1 MKWVFLILN
10 GHFCCRFSLA
20 DDCVLNKIVEKCPM
34 NLTGADFYALCSDA
48 MLNAV
53 KNKIDI
59 LEKGREFLN
68 YR

>member
-1 MKWVFLILN
+1 MEI
-10 GHFCCRFSLA
+10 CCRFNLG

-53 KNKIDI
+53 KKKIDN
-59 LEKGREFLN
+59 LEKGRELLN
-68 YR
+68 CP